1 MLALTKVELK
11 GVDLLVL
18 GVPELLIG
26 NRVLRLQPLHLLT
39 MLLRKPIKFIT
50 MLLLLSGHLVD
61 VLLLSFGIG
70 AISILQL
77 LLQLLDL
84 LDEALAILGLHVG
97 VFLQLARCDD
107 KLLLE
112 LLARPIRLSNH
123 SLILTQI
130 SLQVVKDGLSFLE
143 THQDTQ
149 LIVQLNF
156 LLLEQELE
164 SVVLS
169 LIQVCGRESLGSHG
183 RCHP

>member
-1 MLALTKVELK
+1 
-11 GVDLLVL
+11 
-18 GVPELLIG
+18 
-26 NRVLRLQPLHLLT
+26 
-39 MLLRKPIKFIT
+39 

-169 LIQVCGRESLGSHG
+169 LIQVCGRESLGSHS